1 KSGHNLSDES
11 SRKQVHEVAA
21 YVVKCL
27 RGELG
32 SITGLP
38 SALSLKAYTTL
49 LPTLWALR
57 AEQEI
62 LSTVLQHA
70 TLTAGGDK
78 ATKRIAV
85 EFTGR
90 IVLLDSDPL
99 CITSVGLDKE
109 LVNEWILALPRAA
122 WELGEKDP
130 RGSERKLLSDA
141 VLEALRQRFVPF
153 FMIDRAAKGSIPG
166 PWIKLPKGTQKL
178 TLDLI
183 SSLCYSQPEGA
194 TALANAIERA
204 AADKQLL
211 DYWNSVRPAP

>member
-1 KSGHNLSDES
+1 MGETVNIKTREAMQSLNLAYCELVSFLVCQPQQLSQSLKRRARPRKSGDGLSDES

-70 TLTAGGDK
+70 TFTTGGDK

-109 LVNEWILALPRAA
+109 LVNEWVLALPRAA

-130 RGSERKLLSDA
+130 RGSE
-141 VLEALRQRFVPF
+141 
-153 FMIDRAAKGSIPG
+153 
-166 PWIKLPKGTQKL
+166 
-178 TLDLI
+178 
-183 SSLCYSQPEGA
+183 
-194 TALANAIERA
+194 
-204 AADKQLL
+204 
-211 DYWNSVRPAP
+211 VRYTFKSKDI